1 MNNAPVVILENNS
14 TRKPV
19 CSIVIPTKNGGDL
32 FRKALDAYAQQTLW
46 ERAELIVID
55 SGSQDDTVA
64 IAKQAGAKVIEIPA
78 HEFNH
83 GATRDYGI
91 SLANSEYVILT
102 VQDAVPVNSNLLQAL
117 LSALEDEAIAGVY
130 ARQIP
135 QPDADV
141 LTKRN
146 LKGWLTG
153 RTQREVRFIPHA
165 GWYEALPA
173 MEKYL
178 FCNFD
183 NVCSAIKKSVWQQ
196 ARFGTVNFGEDIA
209 WAERVLKQ
217 GYRIVY
223 QPEAAVIHSHNRP
236 MSYEYKRT
244 YTCHRKLYALFGLHS
259 VPNIMGIARSWFYA
273 SSADVIYILRNEHRL
288 FQKIVMLLKA
298 PILNL
303 LSVFAQYRA
312 VQDEIQGVSSSV
324 KGV

>member
-1 MNNAPVVILENNS
+1 MLKSNTTQTHI
-14 TRKPV
+14 

-32 FRKALDAYAQQTLW
+32 FCKVLAALAEQTLW
-46 ERAELIVID
+46 NYTELIIID

-64 IAKQAGAKVIEIPA
+64 RAKQAGAKVIEIPA

-91 SLANSEYVILT
+91 SLASSEYVILT

-117 LSALEDEAIAGVY
+117 LSALEDEAVAGVY
-130 ARQIP
+130 AQQMP

-146 LKGWLTG
+146 LNAWLTG
-153 RTQREVRFIPHA
+153 RIEREVRFIPYD
-165 GWYEALPA
+165 GWYEALSP
-173 MEKYL
+173 MEKHL

-196 ARFGTVNFGEDIA
+196 QHFGHINFGEDID
-209 WAERVLKQ
+209 WAERVLRQ
-217 GYRIVY
+217 GYHIVY
-223 QPEAAVIHSHNRP
+223 EPEAAVIHSHNRP

-244 YTCHRKLYALFGLHS
+244 YICHLKLYALFGLHL
-259 VPNIMGIARSWFYA
+259 VPNIRGMWRSWLYA
-273 SSADVIYILRNEHRL
+273 SITDMLYIFRNEKRL
-288 FQKIVMLLKA
+288 MPKIQLLFKA

-303 LSVFAQYRA
+303 LSLIGQYQA
-312 VQDEIQGVSSSV
+312 IQNEIKGVSNSV